1 MFSLFL
7 FSKKFSFNWWIW
19 FLQFDY
25 CNWKIPLR
33 FSCSERI
40 GQIHAVFCS
49 YWDSIAVPFQQ
60 LVPIPVINLKGMVRS
75 EGKCS
80 YRTINFLNSSCT
92 ENTVTVLYCTQKCC
106 CSLLKP
112 KQRTDIFSVLTLNS
126 IQCFS
131 CFQLQFTHCPLISVK
146 PGELLKV
153 PHKSLRKSMLFAVKY
168 GLLCAM

>member
-1 MFSLFL
+1 M
-7 FSKKFSFNWWIW
+7 
-19 FLQFDY
+19 
-25 CNWKIPLR
+25 
-33 FSCSERI
+33 
-40 GQIHAVFCS
+40 
-49 YWDSIAVPFQQ
+49 
-60 LVPIPVINLKGMVRS
+60 RS

-80 YRTINFLNSSCT
+80 YCTINVLNSSCT

-106 CSLLKP
+106 CGLLKP

-153 PHKSLRKSMLFAVKY
+153 PHKSLRKIYALCCKIWPSMCHVIA
-168 GLLCAM
+168 LLCKAAVFLCCGLFLNLRLVHALGNTGFVLYHCIT